1 MEVPC
6 RDTDCEDAPL
16 KLQRNDTV
24 AFTINFGEKSS
35 EEDLTKKFERFAQRS
50 SQRRI
55 NSPKQRRSNVSDA
68 KSDLKH
74 EGKSKHLIPEGNIL
88 DEINDG
94 KTKDDATST
103 SGTYTGDEESEEK
116 KVSQKDKIFHL
127 QMDFTGISLLRKGK
141 VCK

>member
-6 RDTDCEDAPL
+6 RDTDCEEAPQ
-16 KLQRNDTV
+16 KLQKNDTV
-24 AFTINFGEKSS
+24 AFTINFGEKCN
-35 EEDLTKKFERFAQRS
+35 EQDLTKKFERFAQRS

-55 NSPKQRRSNVSDA
+55 NSPKQRRSNASDI

-74 EGKSKHLIPEGNIL
+74 EEKCKNPVEEGNI
-88 DEINDG
+88 NYR

-103 SGTYTGDEESEEK
+103 TGTYTNDKESEEK
-116 KVSQKDKIFHL
+116 KVSQIDKILNLHIYS
-127 QMDFTGISLLRKGK
+127 TGLSLLRKRK

>member
-55 NSPKQRRSNVSDA
+55 NSPKQRRSNASDI

-74 EGKSKHLIPEGNIL
+74 EGKCKNP
-88 DEINDG
+88 EINDG

-103 SGTYTGDEESEEK
+103 SGTYTRDKESDEK
-116 KVSQKDKIFHL
+116 KVS
-127 QMDFTGISLLRKGK
+127 
-141 VCK
+141 